1 VSVLPDPYASR
12 AVLIG
17 TSRYTHPSLE
27 DLPAVTANLDALAA
41 LLRSPDVWGLPA
53 ENCVV
58 VTDPAGAAEMIG
70 PIVRAAAEATDTL
83 LVYYAGHGLV
93 ARVASELHLA
103 LTGSEKPNASYTAVP
118 YGLIREELAGT
129 RAERQ
134 VVVLDC
140 CYSGRALG
148 RMAGGDPAEIVA
160 DEALIEGTYLIA
172 AAAETRTAVSV
183 PGERYT
189 AFTAELV
196 TLLRRGLP
204 GHGPYLD
211 LDTLYRE
218 IQTSLRAKQRP
229 LPQSR
234 ARNTAGRL
242 AFRNRAF
249 DDRHEHWRDL
259 LAEAERTARTLA
271 NPEDAFGWII
281 HGLAAHDPAEAES
294 LARTITRRRNRE
306 SCLSQAAE
314 VWART
319 DPAEAERIARTITKP
334 ERRASALATIAGVA
348 AEADPATAERLARTI
363 TFPGHWARALR
374 LVAESLIASH
384 ARRPT
389 RENAPPACART
400 PWCWS
405 GTTPAGQWS

>member
-1 VSVLPDPYASR
+1 
-12 AVLIG
+12 
-17 TSRYTHPSLE
+17 
-27 DLPAVTANLDALAA
+27 
-41 LLRSPDVWGLPA
+41 
-53 ENCVV
+53 
-58 VTDPAGAAEMIG
+58 
-70 PIVRAAAEATDTL
+70 
-83 LVYYAGHGLV
+83 V
-93 ARVASELHLA
+93 ARLASELHLA

-134 VVVLDC
+134 VIVLDC

-183 PGERYT
+183 PGERHT
-189 AFTAELV
+189 AFTAELL
-196 TLLRRGLP
+196 TLLRRGLR

-249 DDRHEHWRDL
+249 NNRHEHWRDL

-271 NPEDAFGWII
+271 NPEDAFAWII
-281 HGLAAHDPAEAES
+281 GGLAAHEPAEAES
-294 LARTITRRRNRE
+294 LARTITDRENRE
-306 SCLSQAAE
+306 FRLSQVAE
-314 VWART
+314 EWART
-319 DPAEAERIARTITKP
+319 DPAEAERIVRAITDP
-334 ERRASALATIAGVA
+334 ESRASALATIAGVA
-348 AEADPATAERLARTI
+348 AGPDPAMAERLARTI
-363 TFPGHWARALR
+363 TFPWHWARALR
-374 LVAESLIASH
+374 LVAESLIGRSPGRALELLDEVDASC
-384 ARRPT
+384 ARTPT

-400 PWCWS
+400 PWSWS
-405 GTTPAGQWS
+405 STTPAGPWS